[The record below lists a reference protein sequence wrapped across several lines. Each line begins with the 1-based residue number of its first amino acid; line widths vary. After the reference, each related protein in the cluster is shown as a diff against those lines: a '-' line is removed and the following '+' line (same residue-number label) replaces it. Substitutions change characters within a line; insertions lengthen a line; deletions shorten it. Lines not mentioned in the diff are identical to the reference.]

1 MRLFQP
7 SLQVRE
13 LPELKPI
20 LQRMWADGVAMGPL
34 PARAGGPAARIPWQ
48 ASLRHPDWVSP
59 QVPLVDMVAAV
70 FGFARDQSTLF
81 NGNGFALRVGR
92 PSTFGECDMATF
104 RPIASSSGNT
114 TTPKANDGDPTT
126 RWISRPWT
134 SANTNEWLVIDLMRD
149 RSVVNVSVNFEAA
162 RPAAYDVQGSA
173 DSVTWST
180 LASETGV
187 PESWASVTVTTS
199 IGGATTRYVRIL
211 ITTPNSI
218 VQSNGWSY
226 SVWEVDICTIS
237 PEHPPSPPPPPFPPT
252 PPSPL
257 EPPPA

>member
-126 RWISRPWT
+126 RWISRRPGRQ
-134 SANTNEWLVIDLMRD
+134 LMTCK
-149 RSVVNVSVNFEAA
+149 A
-162 RPAAYDVQGSA
+162 RQTVLLGARLRVRQVCLKAG
-173 DSVTWST
+173 
-180 LASETGV
+180 LA
-187 PESWASVTVTTS
+187 
-199 IGGATTRYVRIL
+199 
-211 ITTPNSI
+211 
-218 VQSNGWSY
+218 
-226 SVWEVDICTIS
+226 
-237 PEHPPSPPPPPFPPT
+237 
-252 PPSPL
+252 
-257 EPPPA
+257 